1 MEGKNI
7 LWIMTDQF
15 NADCIGA
22 LGRRKVR
29 TPNLD
34 ALVQDGVCFD
44 RAYANNPICAP
55 SRISFISGQYCHT
68 HGVLSNDTYTLDS
81 RNPDTVSA
89 VFRRNGYQT
98 ALVGKSHMIREW
110 DQEGFEY
117 LRYCDL
123 CDGELDDPSSIH
135 YFQHLV
141 DHGLAAEYDQGSP
154 QPGSPGASFKTWTS
168 NIPLRHSLEV
178 WTGDETLKF
187 LEQRDTERPFFMQM
201 SFQRPHEP
209 LNLPF
214 DMEPLYRPEDIDL
227 PESKTDWFENRFQ
240 DRHPFMRDWFKEA
253 DSAGYPYRARDEQ
266 DLKEVLVGY
275 YSLIT
280 MIDEQVGRII
290 DHLKTTG
297 EYENTLIVFT
307 ADHGDFAGEHG
318 TVFKNMGIFES
329 IQRIPFIIRYPKGPS
344 GDLRQEMI
352 ESVDLAPTL
361 LSYCGLDVPEQMEG
375 RSILPILEDGAA
387 GKEEIIC
394 EWVFPLRYDEKVFA
408 LRTQQ
413 YRLVYLGT
421 DQGSELYDHAVD
433 PDEMRNVFDDP
444 AYKDVRARLLERMIS
459 HIGRFNYTA
468 NPIEERRLQ
477 EELVKHVTPQI
488 HRMGVTWSEGAA

>member
-1 MEGKNI
+1 
-7 LWIMTDQF
+7 MTDQF

-34 ALVQDGVCFD
+34 RLVRDGVCFQ

-55 SRISFISGQYCHT
+55 SRITFISGQYCHT
-68 HGVLSNDTYTLDS
+68 HGVLSNDTYTLEN

-98 ALVGKSHMIREW
+98 ALIGKSHMIGAW
-110 DQEGFEY
+110 DREGFEY

-123 CDGELDDPSSIH
+123 CDSELDDPCSVH

-141 DHGLAAEYDQGSP
+141 DHGLADEYDHGSP
-154 QPGSPGASFKTWTS
+154 MPGSPGTSFKTWTS
-168 NIPLRHSLEV
+168 SIPLKHCLEV

-187 LEQRDTERPFFMQM
+187 IENRDPARPFFMQM

-209 LNLPF
+209 LNLPY
-214 DMEPLYRPEDIDL
+214 DMEPLYQPEDIDL
-227 PESKTDWFENRFQ
+227 PNSKSDWFENRFC

-253 DSAGYPYRARDEQ
+253 DSAGYPYRAKDER

-280 MIDEQVGRII
+280 MIDEQIGRVI
-290 DHLKTTG
+290 DYLKKTG
-297 EYENTLIVFT
+297 EYDNTLIVFT
-307 ADHGDFAGEHG
+307 ADHGDFAGDHG

-329 IQRIPFIIRYPKGPS
+329 IQRIPFIIRYPEGPC
-344 GDLRQEMI
+344 GTAVEEMI

-361 LSYCGLDVPEQMEG
+361 LDYCSLPVPEQMEG
-375 RSILPILEDGAA
+375 SSILPVIEGHAS
-387 GKEEIIC
+387 GKDEIIC
-394 EWVFPLRYDEKVFA
+394 EWVMPLRYDEKVFA
-408 LRTQQ
+408 LRTKR

-421 DQGSELYDHAVD
+421 EQGSELYDHNVD
-433 PDEMRNVFDDP
+433 PQEMHNVFDDP
-444 AYKDVRARLLERMIS
+444 AYKDICTHLLERMVS

-477 EELVKHVTPQI
+477 EELLKHVTPRI
-488 HRMGVTWSEGAA
+488 HRLGVKWSKQEVLV